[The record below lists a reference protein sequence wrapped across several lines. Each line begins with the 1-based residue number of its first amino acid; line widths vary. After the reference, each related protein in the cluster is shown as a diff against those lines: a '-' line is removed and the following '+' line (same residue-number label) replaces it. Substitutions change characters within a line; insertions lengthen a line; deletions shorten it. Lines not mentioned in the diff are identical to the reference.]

1 MFNCVC
7 MEAEKYS
14 QKRQKQILS
23 HIKVHLEKLP
33 SMCHKTYFPQHA
45 CTQEDE
51 RFLHSPA
58 NNNKVRGKHSCV
70 CVTMFRC
77 VHLSSIQQCSLGAAV
92 IFPCNEQTCRH
103 AFTDKE
109 EWHLKVT
116 FLWAQ
121 QKTIT
126 RTSYMCVCTQV

>member
-7 MEAEKYS
+7 VEAEKS
-14 QKRQKQILS
+14 KEAKANLS
-23 HIKVHLEKLP
+23 HIKVYLEKL
-33 SMCHKTYFPQHA
+33 SLMCYKTYFPHHTY
-45 CTQEDE
+45 TQEDE
-51 RFLHSPA
+51 RFLYSPV

-70 CVTMFRC
+70 CVC
-77 VHLSSIQQCSLGAAV
+77 VYIFLPHNSAAW
-92 IFPCNEQTCRH
+92 EQLLRLHAMSRH
-103 AFTDKE
+103 AGRGVLSQTE

-126 RTSYMCVCTQV
+126 GTSVCVCTQV